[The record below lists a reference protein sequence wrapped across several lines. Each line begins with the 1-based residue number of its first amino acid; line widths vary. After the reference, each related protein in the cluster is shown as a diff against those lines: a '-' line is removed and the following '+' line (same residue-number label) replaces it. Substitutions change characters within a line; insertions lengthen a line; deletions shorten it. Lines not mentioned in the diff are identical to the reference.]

1 MFIFFPSYMNVFYLD
16 QIQVYL
22 SLPSPAPSVSLSRSL
37 FYLHVCMCNLVNLF
51 SEVHACVLR
60 SLA

>member
-1 MFIFFPSYMNVFYLD
+1 MNVFYLD

>member
-1 MFIFFPSYMNVFYLD
+1 MNVFYLD

-22 SLPSPAPSVSLSRSL
+22 SLPSPALSVSLSRSL
-37 FYLHVCMCNLVNLF
+37 FYLYVCMCNLVNLF